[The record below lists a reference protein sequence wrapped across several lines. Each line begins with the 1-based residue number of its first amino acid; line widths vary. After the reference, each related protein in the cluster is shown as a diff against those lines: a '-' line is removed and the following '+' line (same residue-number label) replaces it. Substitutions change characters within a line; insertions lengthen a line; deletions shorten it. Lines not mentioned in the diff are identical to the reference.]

1 MDPRLPRLR
10 RKLAQIPFSPLR
22 SHSFGEEKHRFQL
35 GRTVSPATLDA
46 FETDGGVVLPAPYR
60 DFLTFLGATGASP
73 FYGLLPL
80 SRCELF
86 TMDPKGAEDGAP
98 RGFTT
103 VEDRA
108 RPGDRFLHIIEAG
121 CSDVVL
127 LGVTGPLTGRIVTG
141 NSDGFWGPDLSSAPD
156 FIAWYELWLDEM
168 AAGHDSRALELTS
181 PASRSAERRARPT
194 S

>member
-1 MDPRLPRLR
+1 MDPRLPHLR

-35 GRTVSPATLDA
+35 GPTISPATLDA
-46 FETDGGVVLPAPYR
+46 FETDHGVVLPAPYR
-60 DFLTFLGATGASP
+60 DFLTSLGATGAAP

-80 SRCELF
+80 SRCEVF
-86 TMDPKGAEDGAP
+86 TIDPKGPDDGAP
-98 RGFTT
+98 RGFTA
-103 VEDRA
+103 VEDLA

-127 LGVTGPLTGRIVTG
+127 LGLTGPLTGRILTG
-141 NSDGFWGPDLSSAPD
+141 NSDGFWGPYLSPAPD

-168 AAGHDSRALELTS
+168 AAGYDNRALELTS
-181 PASRSAERRARPT
+181 PASRNAERRRRPT

>member
-1 MDPRLPRLR
+1 ATPCPNP
-10 RKLAQIPFSPLR
+10 QPSPDAACATPKR
-22 SHSFGEEKHRFQL
+22 STGNQ
-35 GRTVSPATLDA
+35 T
-46 FETDGGVVLPAPYR
+46 GGS
-60 DFLTFLGATGASP
+60 G
-73 FYGLLPL
+73 L

-86 TMDPKGAEDGAP
+86 TMDPKGSEDGAP
-98 RGFTT
+98 RGFIT

-168 AAGHDSRALELTS
+168 AAGHDNRALELTS

>member
-1 MDPRLPRLR
+1 M
-10 RKLAQIPFSPLR
+10 
-22 SHSFGEEKHRFQL
+22 
-35 GRTVSPATLDA
+35 
-46 FETDGGVVLPAPYR
+46 
-60 DFLTFLGATGASP
+60 
-73 FYGLLPL
+73 
-80 SRCELF
+80 
-86 TMDPKGAEDGAP
+86 
-98 RGFTT
+98 
-103 VEDRA
+103 
-108 RPGDRFLHIIEAG
+108 
-121 CSDVVL
+121 VL